1 MTSSKRSKFKRHL
14 RKVNNKNRDSL
25 KKIESWNQGA
35 LIEENH
41 NNQYYSREFTIRLAD
56 RLKEYLMVIRS
67 DKEVVNEEYKKSVL
81 YRFMDKAKKLVLL
94 ADPSCTQLESYKF
107 VKSILEDYWDG
118 KL

>member
-41 NNQYYSREFTIRLAD
+41 NNLYYSREFTIRLAD
-56 RLKEYLMVIRS
+56 RLKEYLTVVRNE
-67 DKEVVNEEYKKSVL
+67 KTVNEEYKKSVL

>member
-1 MTSSKRSKFKRHL
+1 MTSSKRSKYKRHL
-14 RKVNNKNRDSL
+14 RKVNNKNKDSL
-25 KKIESWNQGA
+25 KKIESWNRGA

-56 RLKEYLMVIRS
+56 RLKEYLTVIRS
-67 DKEVVNEEYKKSVL
+67 EKTTNEGYRKSVL

>member
-14 RKVNNKNRDSL
+14 RKANNRNKDSI
-25 KKIESWNQGA
+25 KKIEEWNKGA

-41 NNQYYSREFTIRLAD
+41 NNQYYSREFTIKLAD
-56 RLKEYLMVIRS
+56 RLKEYLTVIRS
-67 DKEVVNEEYKKSVL
+67 NKKVSSDKYRKSVL

>member
-1 MTSSKRSKFKRHL
+1 MPPDSPSNLCVSDPKKKPSNCFGSNARYNCTYFLSFKREFYYINE
-14 RKVNNKNRDSL
+14 KKEFIVTTNVGL
-25 KKIESWNQGA
+25 KK
-35 LIEENH
+35 
-41 NNQYYSREFTIRLAD
+41 TT
-56 RLKEYLMVIRS
+56 
-67 DKEVVNEEYKKSVL
+67 NEEYKKSVL

>member
-1 MTSSKRSKFKRHL
+1 MTSSKRSKYKRHL
-14 RKVNNKNRDSL
+14 RKVNNKNKDSL
-25 KKIESWNQGA
+25 KKIESWNRGA

-67 DKEVVNEEYKKSVL
+67 EKTTNEEYRKSVL

-94 ADPSCTQLESYKF
+94 ADPSCTQLENYKF

>member
-1 MTSSKRSKFKRHL
+1 MTSSKRSKYKRHL
-14 RKVNNKNRDSL
+14 RKVNNKNKDSL
-25 KKIESWNQGA
+25 KKIESWNHGA

-56 RLKEYLMVIRS
+56 RLKEYLMVVRNE
-67 DKEVVNEEYKKSVL
+67 KAVNEKYKKFVL